1 MYENNNENIQKNEK
15 TKYDK
20 HNRSCRRKPDEIKDK
35 LNNKNENISTFDEIF
50 KYKQF
55 YIDDEKFLSKNDFLK
70 NKNDYNLFSKDNIF
84 SINQIKNDQ
93 AEINKKTRDNRVI
106 T

>member
-1 MYENNNENIQKNEK
+1 MYDNNNENIQKNET

-20 HNRSCRRKPDEIKDK
+20 HNRTCRRKPYEIKDK

-93 AEINKKTRDNRVI
+93 AEINKKTRENRVI